1 MSTSNAKTVAEFLKQ
16 LPPERRKPLSA
27 VRKIVRE
34 NLPKGFK
41 ESIGWGAITYA
52 IPLKD
57 YPDTYNG
64 QPLCIAALSA
74 GKNYCSLHLMAAY
87 GDPKTRRWLGDA
99 FRKSGKK
106 LDMGKACV
114 RFKSVDD
121 LPLDAIAAVIA
132 KVSPEQY
139 IRTYEQS
146 RKK

>member
-1 MSTSNAKTVAEFLKQ
+1 M
-16 LPPERRKPLSA
+16 
-27 VRKIVRE
+27 
-34 NLPKGFK
+34 
-41 ESIGWGAITYA
+41 GAITYA

>member
-74 GKNYCSLHLMAAY
+74 GKNYCSIHLMAAY
-87 GDPKTRRWLGDA
+87 GDPKTRRWLEDA
-99 FRKSGKK
+99 FRKSAKK

-121 LPLDAIAAVIA
+121 LPLDAIAALIA